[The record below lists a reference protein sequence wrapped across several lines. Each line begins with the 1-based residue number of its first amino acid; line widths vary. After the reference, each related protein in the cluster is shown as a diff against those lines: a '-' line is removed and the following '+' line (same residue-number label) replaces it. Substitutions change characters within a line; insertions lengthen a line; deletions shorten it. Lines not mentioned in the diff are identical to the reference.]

1 MGSEQNQMIHESTTT
16 HVGEDPRSSDQIRS
30 EIRRT
35 RGRMDETLDEL
46 GDRLTLRSI
55 VNTALDWYENR
66 DSGSSQ
72 GIASSVISS
81 GTVKRK
87 VKSAATSAGKSTA
100 RTLSHTIKEHPMPS
114 ALVGAGLAWMIV
126 EALSDDDDSIYIEEV
141 DLEYAP
147 VGYTSTGLVGEVDFE
162 DTGELH
168 SDEPG
173 MMDKAREKAE
183 HAKDAVTGAV
193 GTAKDKLSDA
203 AYAARRAK
211 MRAAE
216 RARSGYGRG
225 RTMGRDMSRRMHH
238 GYESGMERMH
248 HGYETGVERF
258 ERASHESPLAVGLG
272 FAALGALVGLL
283 LPRTRREDEL
293 IGERRDELVHTMK
306 EKGEE
311 LVQKGREMGAELA
324 DTARAEAAKHGIT
337 AESLGQAASAV
348 TSKVSDVA
356 MKKDEP
362 SGSSSQTFSSG
373 TSTSQTTPKT
383 ESTRPFGQTVQ
394 EER

>member
-1 MGSEQNQMIHESTTT
+1 MIHESTTT
-16 HVGEDPRSSDQIRS
+16 HVGEDPRSSEQIRS

-55 VNTALDWYENR
+55 VNTALDWYESR

-72 GIASSVISS
+72 GIAASVMSS
-81 GTVKRK
+81 GKVKRK
-87 VKSAATSAGKSTA
+87 VKSVARNAATTAGKTTA
-100 RTLSHTIKEHPMPS
+100 RTLTHTIKEHPMPS

-126 EALSDDDDSIYIEEV
+126 EALSEDDEDMIYVDEI

-147 VGYTSTGLVGEVDFE
+147 VGYAGSGEVGEYDFE
-162 DTGELH
+162 GTGERG

-173 MMDKAREKAE
+173 IMDKAREKAE
-183 HAKDAVTGAV
+183 HAKDAVAGAV
-193 GTAKDKLSDA
+193 DTAKDKLSDA
-203 AYAARRAK
+203 AYAARRAR
-211 MRAAE
+211 MQAAE
-216 RARSGYGRG
+216 RARAGYGRG
-225 RTMGRDMSRRMHH
+225 RSMGRGMTRRMQH

-293 IGERRDELVHTMK
+293 
-306 EKGEE
+306 
-311 LVQKGREMGAELA
+311 
-324 DTARAEAAKHGIT
+324 
-337 AESLGQAASAV
+337 
-348 TSKVSDVA
+348 
-356 MKKDEP
+356 
-362 SGSSSQTFSSG
+362 
-373 TSTSQTTPKT
+373 
-383 ESTRPFGQTVQ
+383 
-394 EER
+394 